1 MKFTKKTVLLILI
14 AVAMLIIGMGINPAE
29 AHALGRVRPECK
41 PADGYLFRDAHGNII
56 CKLYKQPTVKKVVK
70 PTTAARPV
78 RQTRR
83 QPVKR
88 LSRSRAIRSPIK
100 ARITKSDLK
109 PLVYTRISPR
119 SIRRQISHELENFD
133 IEAEKARIREVQ
145 RKHHERRTKHL
156 KD

>member
-56 CKLYKQPTVKKVVK
+56 CKLYKQPTVKKPK
-70 PTTAARPV
+70 ITARPV

-83 QPVKR
+83 TPVTKI
-88 LSRSRAIRSPIK
+88 SRNRAVRSPLK
-100 ARITKSDLK
+100 TRITKPFK
-109 PLVYTRISPR
+109 PKVYIRISQR
-119 SIRRQISHELENFD
+119 GIRRQISHELESYD
-133 IEAEKARIREVQ
+133 QDAEIARIREVQ